1 MWLCLMYFIFFFFF
15 FWYVVTIVALEGAA
29 THPRTR
35 FAQKDNNGYAVL
47 LHRLSVRMALFP
59 DFSLRAIVL
68 TGRVLGFIS
77 FGYLLLYVR

>member
-1 MWLCLMYFIFFFFF
+1 MVVFDVFFLFFF

-47 LHRLSVRMALFP
+47 LHRLSVRTALFP
-59 DFSLRAIVL
+59 VFFSTRHCIDRQSV
-68 TGRVLGFIS
+68 GVHFIW
-77 FGYLLLYVR
+77 LPTTIC

>member
-1 MWLCLMYFIFFFFF
+1 M
-15 FWYVVTIVALEGAA
+15 ALEGASP
-29 THPRTR
+29 HPRTR

-47 LHRLSVRMALFP
+47 LHRLSVRTALFP
-59 DFSLRAIVL
+59 VFSLRAIVL